1 MKKKLL
7 ITLITLLPVISFAQW
22 QWLNPL
28 PQGDGISDLF
38 FVDGTTGFAATYSGL
53 IMKSTDAG
61 TSWKPQ
67 AKPTSNSLTAIHFVN
82 STLGFACGTNG
93 TLVKTTDGGNTEP
106 GSIT

>member
-38 FVDGTTGFAATYSGL
+38 FVNGTTGFAATYSGL

-67 AKPTSNSLTAIHFVN
+67 AKPTSNELSAIYFVN
-82 STLGFACGTNG
+82 ATLGFACGTNG
-93 TLVKTTDGGNTEP
+93 TLVKPPTEEIP
-106 GSIT
+106 GM